1 MVENAGPTAAE
12 TRLLQ
17 QPRRVVDTEGGAE
30 EWRDQAGDGAGATAE
45 VDGHLVLPA
54 KASGGGGDD
63 TMGIT
68 IGDLHDMVL
77 ETGGQTVPVAA
88 IHRAATGMV

>member
-1 MVENAGPTAAE
+1 
-12 TRLLQ
+12 
-17 QPRRVVDTEGGAE
+17 
-30 EWRDQAGDGAGATAE
+30 
-45 VDGHLVLPA
+45 VLPA

-88 IHRAATGMV
+88 IYRAATGTV